1 MGGQGGGCQTGD
13 PKAVPL
19 HAKIPLAPFSN
30 LKPLCKIL
38 WYILTKGSYFIW
50 HGILSYSVW
59 QWCVPTQLHSP
70 ICVNQIHQ
78 QLLIQVHLQTQ
89 QKVTTGLAG
98 MAVKVLKSDGVL
110 GLYNGLSAS
119 VMRQVTI

>member
-1 MGGQGGGCQTGD
+1 M
-13 PKAVPL
+13 P
-19 HAKIPLAPFSN
+19 
-30 LKPLCKIL
+30 
-38 WYILTKGSYFIW
+38 
-50 HGILSYSVW
+50 
-59 QWCVPTQLHSP
+59 LHSP
-70 ICVNQIHQ
+70 ICLNQIHQ

-119 VMRQVTI
+119 VMRQVTIYIVKLERKWSFGGYRVAYHLFKFKNNFVIQCS